1 MKDILQR
8 LLLKYEALIPED
20 QLLFKKSMRP
30 KKPVI
35 EEEEEKVINPNP
47 SPALPKE
54 SPPPAKPKPIVSPA
68 KVEDRIVK
76 KELPEIIGVKGD
88 SS

>member
-1 MKDILQR
+1 MKDIFQR

-35 EEEEEKVINPNP
+35 EEEEEKVINPNH

-54 SPPPAKPKPIVSPA
+54 SPPPEKPKPIVSPA
-68 KVEDRIVK
+68 KVEGGVIK
-76 KELPEIIGVKGD
+76 KELPKIIGLKLD
-88 SS
+88 ST

>member
-1 MKDILQR
+1 MKDIFQR

-30 KKPVI
+30 KKAVI
-35 EEEEEKVINPNP
+35 EEEEEKVINLNP

-54 SPPPAKPKPIVSPA
+54 SPPPAKPKPIVSPSPAKSLPSPSPA
-68 KVEDRIVK
+68 KVPSR
-76 KELPEIIGVKGD
+76 
-88 SS
+88 